1 VALWVIG
8 RGDDYAGDCAT
19 TSPATDI
26 GKVCS
31 TQIPGIGADAVFA
44 VGPTFSEFTTYLLLS
59 EEASGWYVAETASA
73 LGGVP
78 PPW

>member
-8 RGDDYAGDCAT
+8 QGDEYAGDCAGT
-19 TSPATDI
+19 TPDDI

-31 TQIPGIGADAVFA
+31 SQIPGIGPDAVFA
-44 VGPTFSEFTTYLLLS
+44 VGPTFSEFTTYLLLR
-59 EEASGWYVAETASA
+59 EEASGWYVVETAPA
-73 LGGVP
+73 GGGAP